1 MSTEA
6 SGRHLLIRTLYYGLL
21 ALAVLLLLYGA
32 AVLSVILLT
41 GFLLAYF
48 LEPVVN
54 TLESRGINRVMSTA
68 LLLGLLVAAL
78 AVFMRWLGP
87 VVADQLVDLGR
98 DFPAYRE
105 FVIGKLGEWKSTLLD
120 RLPANVTLEFENM
133 LRSRMDESLQGAVL
147 SLPALA
153 SGAFYA
159 VIVTVF
165 APVIAFFFLVQGD
178 EIKRN
183 LVSLVPNRYFEM
195 TLMLIYRIDQQ
206 VGSYLRGTFLDCSA
220 VGLLAFA
227 ALSALQVPNAMAI
240 AIFAGVTNAIPYVG
254 PIAGALPGTLVLL
267 LSPEAAAPWW
277 TVPAAFGA
285 IKVIE
290 DVFIYP
296 LTVGRSLKLH
306 PLAVI
311 LGILAGEHMAGFL
324 GMLLAVPFMAIG
336 RTVIEVLRS
345 SLKSYRVI

>member
-1 MSTEA
+1 MPTEA
-6 SGRHLLIRTLYYGLL
+6 ATRHLFMRALYYGLV
-21 ALAVLLLLYGA
+21 ALAVLLMLYGA
-32 AVLSVILLT
+32 AALAVILLT
-41 GFLLAYF
+41 GFLIAYF

-54 TLESRGINRVMSTA
+54 SLESRGIGRVASTL
-68 LLLGLLVAAL
+68 LLLGLLIAGL
-78 AVFMRWLGP
+78 AIFMRWLGP
-87 VVADQLVDLGR
+87 VVADQLIDLGR
-98 DFPAYRE
+98 DFPSYRE
-105 FVIGKLGEWKSTLLD
+105 FLIDTLGGWKSSLLD
-120 RLPANVTLEFENM
+120 RLPVNVSLEFENM
-133 LRSRMDESLQGAVL
+133 LRAKMDESLQGAVL
-147 SLPALA
+147 SLPALV
-153 SGAFYA
+153 SGAFHA
-159 VIVTVF
+159 VVVAVF
-165 APVIAFFFLVQGD
+165 APVLAFFFLVQGD
-178 EIKRN
+178 EIKRS

-206 VGSYLRGTFLDCSA
+206 VGSYLRGTFLDCAA

-227 ALSALQVPNAMAI
+227 ALGALQVPNALAI
-240 AIFAGVTNAIPYVG
+240 ALFAGVTNAIPYVG
-254 PIAGALPGTLVLL
+254 PVAGALPGTLVLM
-267 LSPEAAAPWW
+267 LSPEPAAPWW

-285 IKVIE
+285 IKIVE

-324 GMLLAVPFMAIG
+324 GMLLAAPCLAIG